1 MGIYPSS
8 CRYTHL
14 MWDKLLLKNDA
25 VKPEFWQ
32 HWETYWSVHFV
43 YLRSFFESKKET
55 GVDSSDLITVRLATK
70 YLEEYITI
78 QLDKD
83 QLLIDPLAYKLARHY
98 LRNSLHAYR
107 WLADMDNFLGQ
118 PLSANTV
125 RRLLK
130 CLDDMKEFW
139 DKLKAKTT
147 ER

>member
-1 MGIYPSS
+1 MENIPESIE
-8 CRYTHL
+8 L

-55 GVDSSDLITVRLATK
+55 GVESSDLVTVRLATK

-78 QLDKD
+78 HLEKD

-139 DKLKAKTT
+139 DKLKAKTK